1 MDEPEKEV
9 EKNNKPKATSL
20 PKKENTQHHRYRIS
34 SPKPEE
40 NNINLE

>member
-9 EKNNKPKATSL
+9 EKNNKSKATSL
-20 PKKENTQHHRYRIS
+20 PKKENTQHHRYQI